1 MEPHNIDAHFRK
13 TVDASTGYYDIE
25 ADQSKNR
32 IWQQIQPGNKKQAT
46 LLLYRLLLAACIL
59 LLFCSGTLAILLFRE
74 KNSVRFLAEAN
85 RSIKTESLHHPIA
98 IPAEKPSSVVSQT
111 VKTDTVYIR
120 RNVIVYKQLNTV
132 EKQVDTVFIHQT
144 IYTEREPV
152 TELITVI
159 QNPIKNETQQPDLIQ
174 NNDREIVISNKQGR
188 KEKKKGKLLFKY
200 GGNNSHEGNG
210 TPAFTV
216 NL

>member
-1 MEPHNIDAHFRK
+1 MEPHNIDSHFRK
-13 TVDASTGYYDIE
+13 TVDESAGYYEIE

-32 IWQQIQPGNKKQAT
+32 IWQQIQPGNKKQAP

-74 KNSVRFLAEAN
+74 KKSVRFLAESN
-85 RSIKTESLHHPIA
+85 KSIKTEKLNHPITKQS
-98 IPAEKPSSVVSQT
+98 EKPSSAAAQT
-111 VKTDTVYIR
+111 VKIDTVYIHK
-120 RNVIVYKQLNTV
+120 NVIVYKQKNTV

-159 QNPIKNETQQPDLIQ
+159 QNPIKNEPPQSYQLQ
-174 NNDREIVISNKQGR
+174 NANREIVISNKQGR
-188 KEKKKGKLLFKY
+188 KEKKKGKLLFRY
-200 GGNNSHEGNG
+200 GGNNSYEGNG
-210 TPAFTV
+210 TPAFSL